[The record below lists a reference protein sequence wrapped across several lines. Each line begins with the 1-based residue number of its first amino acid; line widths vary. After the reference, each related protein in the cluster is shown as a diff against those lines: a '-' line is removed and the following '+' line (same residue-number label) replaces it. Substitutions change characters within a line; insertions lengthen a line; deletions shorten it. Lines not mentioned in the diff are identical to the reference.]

1 MSWGDDEF
9 VVLLTATSLILQYFR
24 SSRFAVLWGLRTSFR
39 HPFYVQL
46 CLLMYCDR
54 NPCLWL
60 LSILA
65 KECPLDI
72 RLMSNKF
79 VFINRNLFSKP
90 NYSAHY
96 KPLYIY
102 IHLLIQVYI
111 NGFAFHNVENI
122 NLLYKLMLSSFLN
135 KNYMFKITCYFKT
148 AVRYKISLIQ

>member
-24 SSRFAVLWGLRTSFR
+24 SSRFAVLWSLRTSFR

-54 NPCLWL
+54 NPSLWL

-96 KPLYIY
+96 KPLYVY
-102 IHLLIQVYI
+102 IHLLIQVY
-111 NGFAFHNVENI
+111 
-122 NLLYKLMLSSFLN
+122 LLVLLFIMLRISIYCTSWCFLP
-135 KNYMFKITCYFKT
+135 FWIKITCLRLR
-148 AVRYKISLIQ
+148 AILRLQ